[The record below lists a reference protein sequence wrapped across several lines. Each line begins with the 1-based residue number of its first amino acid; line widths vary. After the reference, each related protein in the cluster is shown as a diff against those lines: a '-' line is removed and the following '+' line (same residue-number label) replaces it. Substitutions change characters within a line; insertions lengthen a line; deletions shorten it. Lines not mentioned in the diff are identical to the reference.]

1 MALVILNMPA
11 MPWHR
16 LFTAE
21 HLEAKQR
28 FPFKAKSHYE
38 NPEEKV
44 SLACRV
50 HSSFLLLLNKL
61 LVTFKNRTKMKKPG
75 QKCCPRRFSCSAP
88 LDLCS
93 NQALELTQGRR
104 GKNEAEVRGVCQ
116 RPGARGDR
124 NGDCL
129 KKLRLLPFRSPGYQ
143 HSLQQSVNNCT
154 ECCTGIWTCF
164 PIPCAASFPMLMFF
178 SFPILNM
185 DVYIQD
191 LCSGCVVT
199 WHFQLKT

>member
-1 MALVILNMPA
+1 MPA

-21 HLEAKQR
+21 HPEAKQR

-61 LVTFKNRTKMKKPG
+61 LVTFKNRTKMKKQGQKYCQRHFMLHSPLRPAQQPCTANPG
-75 QKCCPRRFSCSAP
+75 QERGRMKLRSEGSVR
-88 LDLCS
+88 DLWQEEIRMETALKS
-93 NQALELTQGRR
+93 SVSFPSSALE
-104 GKNEAEVRGVCQ
+104 K
-116 RPGARGDR
+116 
-124 NGDCL
+124 
-129 KKLRLLPFRSPGYQ
+129 S
-143 HSLQQSVNNCT
+143 SQQSVNNCT
-154 ECCTGIWTCF
+154 ECCAGIWTCL
-164 PIPCAASFPMLMFF
+164 PIPCTASFPMLMFF
-178 SFPILNM
+178 SFPILDV

-191 LCSGCVVT
+191 LCSGCAVT
-199 WHFQLKT
+199 WQFQLKT